1 MSDTHRPGLSTA
13 GSCSPETPAS
23 SRRIR
28 SEESSERRWT
38 SAEPDEPAPT
48 TMMSGSVKHLL
59 GGALERD
66 EAKQAPAAAVAQLMT
81 AHADGRA
88 DLDHV
93 LLPPAALDL
102 DHAGTFGRP
111 PGRLALVVLH
121 LEIDPGVRVDPVHF
135 LHDSF
140 EGRVLG
146 HVVVAVR
153 VVRAERSRGQSQDEQ
168 K

>member
-28 SEESSERRWT
+28 SAESSERRWT
-38 SAEPDEPAPT
+38 SAEPEEPAPT

-102 DHAGTFGRP
+102 DHAGAFECPHRGLT
-111 PGRLALVVLH
+111 LLVFH
-121 LEIDPGVRVDPVHF
+121 FEIDPGVRVDPVHF
-135 LHDSF
+135 LHDPF
-140 EGRVLG
+140 EDRVLG

-153 VVRAERSRGQSQDEQ
+153 VVRAERRRQNKKQQ
-168 K
+168 